1 MHSYQIGYTAIEG
14 RSLCVETSETE
25 FDIDVD
31 NQPFENA
38 FYDMWNLI
46 HDHCKE
52 NHLHNFR
59 IDYIN
64 EVPYYEY

>member
-1 MHSYQIGYTAIEG
+1 MHTYQIGYTAIEG
-14 RSLCVETSETE
+14 MDLCVENSETE

-31 NQPFENA
+31 RQPFENS

-46 HDHCKE
+46 HDYCKE

-64 EVPYYEY
+64 EVPYEED